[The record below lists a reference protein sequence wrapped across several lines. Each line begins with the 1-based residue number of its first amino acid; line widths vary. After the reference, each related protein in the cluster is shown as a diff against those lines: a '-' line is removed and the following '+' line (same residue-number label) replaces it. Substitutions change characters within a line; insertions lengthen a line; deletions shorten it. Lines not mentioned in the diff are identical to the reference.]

1 MTIDVL
7 LDDKL
12 RMSKETTRHKMFRQ
26 LALGGGWS
34 AEEENIKRF
43 SSYSCIAVICKI
55 TGKMTFGRKYPRR
68 Y

>member
-1 MTIDVL
+1 
-7 LDDKL
+7 
-12 RMSKETTRHKMFRQ
+12 MFRQ

-34 AEEENIKRF
+34 AEKENIKRF